1 MLAPTSSFKMS
12 KAGKILLA
20 RAWNRAGR
28 GQLRRSII
36 QAELAAKI
44 QPRGR
49 RERDTDNQKGA

>member
-1 MLAPTSSFKMS
+1 MLSPTSSFKMS
-12 KAGKILLA
+12 KAGKIVLA
-20 RAWNRAGR
+20 MAWNRAGR

-49 RERDTDNQKGA
+49 REGNSDNQKGA